1 MSFLNHFPGWEQI
14 DGSWVPAEKTE
25 AALRDVMARCRSLEA
40 YLEQEKHRRMR
51 RLRWWGIAAAAVI
64 LLLAVP
70 MVTIH
75 LVRRSAVNS
84 SPIAYVQRATSSGE
98 REEVILPDQSK
109 VLLNAESVL
118 IYPER
123 FDGLRKVY
131 LSGEAIFDVTASDT
145 EPFLVETPEISL
157 RVHGTKFDVNAYPH
171 DPSVR
176 ATLSRGRVAVWPN
189 DAPSRIVELLPEQQ
203 FILDRSSGSITT
215 EKVSLQESFSWETG
229 ELCFHSSSIR
239 QIVRTLERQYGID
252 VRLMTT
258 RYDNVVLTARFIHG
272 ETVDEVMTSLC
283 AVVPGMHYGWDGTS
297 LYIK

>member
-51 RLRWWGIAAAAVI
+51 RLRWGAISAVAVI
-64 LLLAVP
+64 LLIAVP
-70 MVTIH
+70 VISFH
-75 LVRRSAVNS
+75 LVRRSAVKS
-84 SPIAYVQRATSSGE
+84 RPVAFVQRVTSAGE
-98 REEVILPDQSK
+98 RAEVILPDQSK

-123 FDGLRKVY
+123 FDGVRKVY

-145 EPFLVETPEISL
+145 EPFLVETSEISL

-176 ATLSRGRVAVWPN
+176 ATLSRGRVSVWSN
-189 DAPSRIVELLPEQQ
+189 EAPSKIVELLPEQQ
-203 FILDRSSGSITT
+203 FILDRSSGAIKT
-215 EKVSLQESFSWETG
+215 EKVSLLESFSWETG

-258 RYDNVVLTARFIHG
+258 RYDNVVLTERFIHG